1 MGFLKKLLGTTD
13 AMAEA
18 RKEVSKSEGSAS
30 APPGWNVTSPEVEQ
44 TEDEVIVRMAAP
56 GLDPSS
62 LEHELHEDALVLK
75 AHGTTG
81 SGSKVSLNERF
92 KIQGADLS
100 QATLTYEDGKIV
112 VRFPKSAIKPQP
124 SG

>member
-1 MGFLKKLLGTTD
+1 VGLLKKLLGTTD

-18 RKEVSKSEGSAS
+18 RKEVSKSESS

-62 LEHELHEDALVLK
+62 LEHALDEDAIVLK
-75 AHGTTG
+75 AHGTTD

-112 VRFPKSAIKPQP
+112 VRFPKSAIKAQP
-124 SG
+124 SA